1 MALKI
6 VTSMTT
12 PPRGMVRQFKKA
24 RKQALDDAIGKWHA
38 DTLEGHFTRA
48 AIKKYGYRQRSWKY
62 EARKLK
68 LHDTTDPL
76 TFSGDLKRNALAF
89 AKITSFTD
97 RALLRFGPGTHAL
110 NFSGRF
116 NPDAKTS
123 AREFYPDMREEIGA
137 TTPTEEREIARFVGE
152 RIAKILNESKPLKKV
167 V

>member
-12 PPRGMVRQFKKA
+12 PPRGMVREFKKA

-38 DTLEGHFTRA
+38 DTLAGHFTRA
-48 AIKKYGYRQRSWKY
+48 AIKKYGYRERSWKY
-62 EARKLK
+62 EARKGGK
-68 LHDTTDPL
+68 REPL
-76 TFSGDLKRNALAF
+76 VFSGDLQRNARAF

-97 RALLRFGPGTHAL
+97 RALLRFGPGTQAL

-116 NPDAKTS
+116 NPDAKTE
-123 AREFYPDMREEIGA
+123 ARQFYPDMREEIGA

-152 RIAKILNESKPLKKV
+152 RIAKILNERKPLKKV